1 MNFVSYAQNFED
13 VMLWRALRHVEHG
26 FYVDVGA
33 QHPVIDSIS
42 KAFYE
47 QGWRGVHVEP
57 VQAYADLLRQDRPD
71 DTVLQMALS
80 DSEGILDL
88 NVIPDTGLSTAV
100 GAYAER
106 HQAEH
111 GFAHTTVKV
120 PMLTLRNALQ
130 FLDGKDVHWLK
141 IDVEGLEEKVL
152 RGWDPQRLRPWIMVI
167 EATVPTTA
175 EVDYEAW
182 EPLVTGAGY
191 RFAYFDGLNRF
202 YVADEHAELMDAF
215 SSPPNVFDNARL
227 SGLASSELCREL
239 IARHQAELAEARLA
253 QANAEDERIASAAQ
267 VLAAERELNGRL
279 QAEVDTLR
287 LLPAHLEGLQ
297 REAARLHTHIEWM
310 QGQQDTA
317 LREADRLHAHIAWM
331 QRQSDAVAREREHY
345 AAGAEALRQQVAVL
359 QASTSWRVTAPMR
372 GAVDLARRV
381 KRGLRRLVRGAQPVP
396 TPQAPAHVQA
406 PVQPA
411 AAAHDEQVLRELS
424 PRANRILAEIHQV
437 INSKAD

>member
-13 VMLWRALRHVEHG
+13 VMLWRALKHVEHG
-26 FYVDVGA
+26 LYVDVGA
-33 QHPVIDSIS
+33 QHPVIDSVS

-71 DTVLQMALS
+71 DTVLQLALS

-100 GAYAER
+100 DAYAER

-111 GFAHTTVKV
+111 GFVHTSVKV
-120 PMLTLRNALQ
+120 PMLTLKSALQ
-130 FLDGKDVHWLK
+130 FLDGKEVHWLK

-152 RGWDPQRLRPWIMVI
+152 RGWEPRRLRPWIMVI

-175 EVDYEAW
+175 EVDYAAW

-227 SGLASSELCREL
+227 SGLANSELCREL
-239 IARHQAELAEARLA
+239 IARHQAELSELSELAAARLA
-253 QANAEDERIASAAQ
+253 QANADGERIASVEHA
-267 VLAAERELNGRL
+267 LAAERELNGLL
-279 QAEVDTLR
+279 QAEVATLR
-287 LLPAHLEGLQ
+287 VLPAHLDGLQ
-297 REAARLHTHIEWM
+297 RETVRLHTHIEWM

-317 LREADRLHAHIAWM
+317 LREVERLHAHIAWM
-331 QRQSDAVAREREHY
+331 QGQSDAIGRERDYH
-345 AAGAEALRQQVAVL
+345 AASAAALRQHVASFE
-359 QASTSWRVTAPMR
+359 ASTSWRVTAPMR
-372 GAVDLARRV
+372 RAINLARRI
-381 KRGLRRLVRGAQPVP
+381 KRGLRRLVRSAQPVP
-396 TPQAPAHVQA
+396 MAPALHA
-406 PVQPA
+406 S
-411 AAAHDEQVLRELS
+411 AAHDEQMLRELS
-424 PRANRILAEIHQV
+424 PRASRILAEIHQV